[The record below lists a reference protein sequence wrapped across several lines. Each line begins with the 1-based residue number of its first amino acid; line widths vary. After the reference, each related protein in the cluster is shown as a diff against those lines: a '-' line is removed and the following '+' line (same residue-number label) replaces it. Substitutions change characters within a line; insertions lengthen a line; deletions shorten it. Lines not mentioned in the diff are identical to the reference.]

1 MSRSR
6 KPSQLRTKS
15 PDITATTVVD
25 RSFPL
30 RDQEVLSLHCAWSF
44 WCYYFVPFTGHAITL
59 RQKFRSFLTRPGDND
74 EKISN
79 SSSTPKLV
87 QAHDSAVSLTIFL
100 PCLTTRLPISRFL
113 GKYHSET
120 KCLLLLNRN
129 WLSSCII
136 RGESQVD
143 ARNFATVLRD
153 TCQPYVL
160 QMGRNKS
167 KCDFNCQNQ
176 TCFPQIHLSI
186 LHK

>member
-44 WCYYFVPFTGHAITL
+44 WCYHFVPFSGHAITL
-59 RQKFRSFLTRPGDND
+59 RQKFKSFLTRPGDND

-79 SSSTPKLV
+79 CSSTPKLV

-100 PCLTTRLPISRFL
+100 PCLTT
-113 GKYHSET
+113 
-120 KCLLLLNRN
+120 
-129 WLSSCII
+129 I

-160 QMGRNKS
+160 RGGRKGGPKTAKPHRNTPKNRKPHQIFSRIPKPRVHVGHNMKADVS
-167 KCDFNCQNQ
+167 KTCDIFW
-176 TCFPQIHLSI
+176 
-186 LHK
+186 

>member
-44 WCYYFVPFTGHAITL
+44 WCYHFVPFTGHAITL

-79 SSSTPKLV
+79 CSSTPKLV

-100 PCLTTRLPISRFL
+100 PCLTT
-113 GKYHSET
+113 
-120 KCLLLLNRN
+120 
-129 WLSSCII
+129 I

-143 ARNFATVLRD
+143 ARNFAAVLRD